1 MMRHYERGR
10 GSSLAP
16 GLPCYGAQR
25 LAVQVIEVRMGD
37 EDEVCRRQVAQVQ
50 SGLAQTLEHKEPAG
64 KIRIDDDILSADLQ
78 EETRMSD
85 EGDAELAISDE
96 GGFVRLAGTR
106 CDRGMPHQASELAGT
121 LAQSPIF

>member
-1 MMRHYERGR
+1 MMRHNERGR
-10 GSSLAP
+10 GSGQAP
-16 GLPCYGAQR
+16 GLPCDGAQR
-25 LAVQVIEVRMGD
+25 LAMQVIEVRMGD

-50 SGLAQTLEHKEPAG
+50 SGLAQTLEHEEPAR

-96 GGFVRLAGTR
+96 GGFVRLAG
-106 CDRGMPHQASELAGT
+106 
-121 LAQSPIF
+121 